1 MNRLLTYSKQ
11 AAVEAAQDSWSAAT
25 GALNWLGALSLQ
37 VKSLAI
43 LAFVTTYYGIFA
55 GFSLARSG
63 QKGCGNDSAK
73 EVLDAIGSVASV
85 IMFIVG
91 GLVVLMFMVGG
102 ALIVAG
108 GKSSRVQQGFT
119 FLKNALIGL
128 AIVAAA
134 LFIQEFV
141 LKVVGAAFTGDT
153 PGCLE
158 DGRKGISSG
167 VS

>member
-1 MNRLLTYSKQ
+1 MNRLLTYTKQ
-11 AAVEAAQDSWSAAT
+11 AAVEAAQDSWNGASS
-25 GALNWLGALSLQ
+25 ALNWLNTLSLQ

-43 LAFVTTYYGIFA
+43 LAFVTTYYGVFA
-55 GFSLARSG
+55 ALGLARSG
-63 QKGCGNDSAK
+63 GGRCTNEAG
-73 EVLDAIGSVASV
+73 EGVVEAIGQIAQV

-91 GLVVLMFMVGG
+91 ALVVLMFMVGG

-128 AIVAAA
+128 AVVAAA
-134 LFIQEFV
+134 FFIQEFV
-141 LKVVGAAFTGDT
+141 LKLVAAAVTGDT

-158 DGRKGISSG
+158 SG
-167 VS
+167 QSGASNLR